1 MNQSELLNI
10 AKNAAKNAY
19 VPISG
24 YQVGA
29 ALLAKSGTVY
39 IGVNVE
45 DEAIPAMSVCAE
57 RNVIQNAI
65 SHGDTE
71 FLAIAVVGKMK
82 DKLDFDATLTPCGM
96 CRQYLIDMCKNID
109 VICYID
115 GNERIVKPQDLL
127 PFTYDFEEKKDN

>member
-10 AKNAAKNAY
+10 AKNASKNAF
-19 VPISG
+19 VPISN

-57 RNVIQNAI
+57 RNAIQNAI

-82 DKLDFDATLTPCGM
+82 DKDEFDATLTPCGM
-96 CRQYLIDMCKNID
+96 CRQYMIDMCKDID
-109 VICYID
+109 IICYID
-115 GNERIVKPQDLL
+115 GAEKIVKPRDLL
-127 PFTYDFEEKKDN
+127 AFTYDYDDKK

>member
-10 AKNAAKNAY
+10 AKNASKNAF
-19 VPISG
+19 VPISN

-57 RNVIQNAI
+57 RNAIQNAI

-82 DKLDFDATLTPCGM
+82 DKDAFDATLTPCGM
-96 CRQYLIDMCKNID
+96 CRQYMIDMCKDID
-109 VICYID
+109 IICYID
-115 GNERIVKPQDLL
+115 GAEKIVKPRDLL
-127 PFTYDFEEKKDN
+127 AFTYDYDDKK

>member
-10 AKNAAKNAY
+10 AKNASKNAF
-19 VPISG
+19 VPISN

-57 RNVIQNAI
+57 RNAIQNAI

-82 DKLDFDATLTPCGM
+82 DKYEFDATLTPCGM
-96 CRQYLIDMCKNID
+96 CRQYMIDMCKDID
-109 VICYID
+109 IICYID
-115 GNERIVKPQDLL
+115 GAEKIVKPRDLL
-127 PFTYDFEEKKDN
+127 AFTYDYDDKK

>member
-10 AKNAAKNAY
+10 AKNASKNAF
-19 VPISG
+19 VPISN

-57 RNVIQNAI
+57 RNAIQNAI

-82 DKLDFDATLTPCGM
+82 GKDEFDATLTPCGM
-96 CRQYLIDMCKNID
+96 CRQYMIDMCKDID
-109 VICYID
+109 IICYID
-115 GNERIVKPQDLL
+115 GAEKIVKPRDLL
-127 PFTYDFEEKKDN
+127 AFTYDYDDKK

>member
-10 AKNAAKNAY
+10 AKNASKNAF
-19 VPISG
+19 VPISN

-57 RNVIQNAI
+57 RNAIQNAI
-65 SHGDTE
+65 SQGDTE

-82 DKLDFDATLTPCGM
+82 DKDEFDATLTPCGM
-96 CRQYLIDMCKNID
+96 CRQYMIDMCKDID
-109 VICYID
+109 IICYID
-115 GNERIVKPQDLL
+115 GAEKIVKPRDLL
-127 PFTYDFEEKKDN
+127 AFTYDYDDKK

>member
-10 AKNAAKNAY
+10 AKNASKNAI
-19 VPISG
+19 VPISN

-45 DEAIPAMSVCAE
+45 DKAIPAMSVCAE
-57 RNVIQNAI
+57 RNAIQNAI

-82 DKLDFDATLTPCGM
+82 DKDAFDATLTPCGM
-96 CRQYLIDMCKNID
+96 CRQYMIDMCKNID
-109 VICYID
+109 IICYID
-115 GNERIVKPQDLL
+115 GAEKIVKPRDLL
-127 PFTYDFEEKKDN
+127 AFTYDYDDKK

>member
-82 DKLDFDATLTPCGM
+82 DRLDFDATLTPCGM
-96 CRQYLIDMCKNID
+96 CRQYLIDMC
-109 VICYID
+109 
-115 GNERIVKPQDLL
+115 
-127 PFTYDFEEKKDN
+127 TM

>member
-10 AKNAAKNAY
+10 AKNASKNAY

-45 DEAIPAMSVCAE
+45 DEAIPAMSECAE
-57 RNVIQNAI
+57 RNAIQNAI
-65 SHGDTE
+65 SHGDRE
-71 FLAIAVVGKMK
+71 FVAIAVVGKMK
-82 DKLDFDATLTPCGM
+82 DNEDFDSTLTPCGM
-96 CRQYLIDMCKNID
+96 CRQYLVDLCKDIDI
-109 VICYID
+109 VCYID
-115 GNERIVKPQDLL
+115 GVEKIFKPAELL
-127 PFTYDFEEKKDN
+127 AYTYDFADKKE

>member
-10 AKNAAKNAY
+10 AKNASKNAF
-19 VPISG
+19 VPISN

-45 DEAIPAMSVCAE
+45 DQAIPAMSVCAE
-57 RNVIQNAI
+57 RNAIQNAI

-82 DKLDFDATLTPCGM
+82 GKDEFDATLTPCGM
-96 CRQYLIDMCKNID
+96 CRQYMIDMCKDID
-109 VICYID
+109 IICYID
-115 GNERIVKPQDLL
+115 GAEKIVKPRDLL
-127 PFTYDFEEKKDN
+127 AFTYDYDDKK

>member
-10 AKNAAKNAY
+10 AKNASKNAF
-19 VPISG
+19 VPISN

-57 RNVIQNAI
+57 KNAIQNAI

-82 DKLDFDATLTPCGM
+82 DKDEFDATLTPCGM
-96 CRQYLIDMCKNID
+96 CRQYMIDMCKDID
-109 VICYID
+109 IICYID
-115 GNERIVKPQDLL
+115 GAEKIVKPRDLL
-127 PFTYDFEEKKDN
+127 AFTYDYDDKK